1 MQLLKYMH
9 TDHSHNEEYKCLI
22 LENNLL
28 GQIICISELHTPT
41 ARMIAHVG
49 SFGNRI
55 ISEI

>member
-41 ARMIAHVG
+41 ARMTRACRLVWKQD
-49 SFGNRI
+49 N
-55 ISEI
+55 